1 MIGHFFISIAS
12 KAAAKVRGEKA
23 AEDEATTMDKDRE
36 RREQLLSLWKQRP
49 DGKRTENDVIEFY
62 GQLERDFPHLLKRQ
76 HDPYRNLHVDLK
88 GHIEER
94 KNR

>member
-1 MIGHFFISIAS
+1 M
-12 KAAAKVRGEKA
+12 
-23 AEDEATTMDKDRE
+23 TMDKDRE
-36 RREQLLSLWKQRP
+36 RREQLLSLWNQRP

-62 GQLERDFPHLLKRQ
+62 GQLERDFPHLLRRQ

-94 KNR
+94 KKR